1 MSRLPDEIRRC
12 EKAAKQIGT
21 EVTLEIHGYADAVG
35 TESRNADLRQR
46 RANKVRDFLVSCGF
60 EPARLK
66 PIGMEQPFKPGPGD
80 KATPEQAQRRVAFKV
95 MTQPTTPRAMI
106 QKKICM
112 IGASGV
118 GKTSLIAK
126 FVHSMFSDKYLT
138 TVGVKI
144 DKKTVSVDGAEVMLM
159 IWDLEGDDDYQRLQT
174 SYLRGTS
181 GYLLVADGTRQ
192 ITLDQAIEI
201 QGRVAAAIGPVPFLL
216 ALNKSDLAS
225 QWEIDQSRMDDLT
238 ARGWKPFKTSA
249 KEGAGVEEAFVEL
262 SRQMIQPH

>member
-1 MSRLPDEIRRC
+1 
-12 EKAAKQIGT
+12 
-21 EVTLEIHGYADAVG
+21 
-35 TESRNADLRQR
+35 
-46 RANKVRDFLVSCGF
+46 
-60 EPARLK
+60 
-66 PIGMEQPFKPGPGD
+66 
-80 KATPEQAQRRVAFKV
+80 
-95 MTQPTTPRAMI
+95 MI

-159 IWDLEGDDDYQRLQT
+159 IWDLEGDDEYQRLQM

-201 QGRVAAAIGPVPFLL
+201 QGRVAGAVGPVPFLL
-216 ALNKSDLAS
+216 ALNKADLAA
-225 QWEIDQSRMDDLT
+225 QWEIEQARMDELT

-262 SRQMIQPH
+262 SRKMIQPP